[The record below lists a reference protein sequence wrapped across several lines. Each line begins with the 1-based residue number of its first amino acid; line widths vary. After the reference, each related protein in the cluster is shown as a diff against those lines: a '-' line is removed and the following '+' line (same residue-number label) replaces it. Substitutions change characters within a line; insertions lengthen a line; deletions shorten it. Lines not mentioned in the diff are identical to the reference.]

1 MAFFIAS
8 AFSCALPDSSASLIS
23 EALAARSKC
32 TSIEH
37 PRSTTAL
44 TVAMVANPARPSW
57 AWGRVKSNGT
67 AKRSFS
73 FFDGTGANS
82 HKGTVVKLTDLPVMG
97 KQSKRQNHVFSGPI

>member
-44 TVAMVANPARPSW
+44 TVAMVANPARPSR

-73 FFDGTGANS
+73 VFDGTGANS
-82 HKGTVVKLTDLPVMG
+82 HKE
-97 KQSKRQNHVFSGPI
+97 QS